1 MSEPLPLENYGEEI
15 LARLAKAP
23 SVSLFLDF
31 DGTLTPIVEEP
42 GQARLSPETTRV
54 LSSLSSLEG
63 VLVAIVSGRSLAD
76 LCGRVGIE
84 SIVYAGNHGLEICGR
99 GLNFVE
105 PFAQRKSQVLP
116 ELCETLSATVHAV
129 RGAVVEN
136 KGLTASVHYR
146 RVAPEETAD
155 LERLVRAAVAPAS
168 SIFHIRP
175 GKMVWE
181 IVPRINW
188 HKGAAICW
196 INSRR
201 AALDADSVIAG
212 DDATDEHGFQ
222 LGADDITIRVG
233 EPRDTAAKYFVPGVD
248 GMLAFLARLL
258 ETRKGANASAGT
270 GK

>member
-1 MSEPLPLENYGEEI
+1 MTEPLPLENYQEEI
-15 LARLAKAP
+15 LAKLAKAP
-23 SVSLFLDF
+23 FVSLFLDF
-31 DGTLTPIVEEP
+31 DGTLTPIVEDP
-42 GQARLSPETTRV
+42 NQARLSPETSRL
-54 LSSLSSLEG
+54 LSNLSELDG
-63 VLVAIVSGRSLAD
+63 VLVAVVSGRSLAD
-76 LCGRVGIE
+76 LCGRIGIE

-99 GLNFVE
+99 GLKFIE

-116 ELCETLSATVHAV
+116 ELCEILSASV
-129 RGAVVEN
+129 RSVSGAVVEN

-146 RVAPEETAD
+146 RVPPEETAE
-155 LERLVRAAVAPAS
+155 LERLVRGAVAPAS
-168 SIFHIRP
+168 SIFQIRP

-196 INSRR
+196 INSRQ
-201 AALDADSVIAG
+201 AARDAESVIAG

-222 LGADDITIRVG
+222 LGAGDITIRVG

-258 ETRKGANASAGT
+258 SVKQSVSASAGT